1 MVNIIN
7 VKNILEGGR
16 AKHFA
21 SVQDFQHWL
30 VHNSASSTERAHFE
44 LLFKVVHPEKERWL
58 EEKYGLP
65 KYALKNI
72 YDLFYTTRTIEA
84 YLRNPALLQLFSLK
98 HQVSM
103 KLDPI
108 EGKSHIIVAGK
119 RGYLEI
125 KLDLNTAMTPEVA
138 SLTTTEFRCRI
149 RTSYGRKRG

>member
-1 MVNIIN
+1 
-7 VKNILEGGR
+7 
-16 AKHFA
+16 
-21 SVQDFQHWL
+21 
-30 VHNSASSTERAHFE
+30 VHNSANPTEKAHFE
-44 LLFKVVHPEKERWL
+44 FLFKVVHPERERRL
-58 EEKYGLP
+58 EEKYELP
-65 KYALKNI
+65 KYALRNI
-72 YDLFYTTRTIEA
+72 YDLFYTTQTIEA
-84 YLRNPALLQLFSLK
+84 YLGNPALLQFFSLK

-125 KLDLNTAMTPEVA
+125 KFDLNTTITPEVA